1 MPGVFDDLIDCT
13 NEVPFLTSCNS
24 ACRLVVITGGRG
36 LVSSGLLKQHVAD
49 VGNGAGM
56 STLQSTLAT
65 ICSDL
70 HSATNSIV
78 ASSMPSVGGGLNDQE
93 KALVYLV
100 GIQSIINVIG
110 SASTGIGGED
120 AETVCDALAA
130 CGDNVEAAAY
140 ALLDA

>member
-13 NEVPFLTSCNS
+13 DEVPFLTSCNS

-36 LVSSGLLKQHVAD
+36 LVSSGLLKQHVVD
-49 VGNGAGM
+49 VGNVEGM
-56 STLQSTLAT
+56 PTLQSALAA
-65 ICSDL
+65 ICSGL

-78 ASSMPSVGGGLNDQE
+78 TSSMPSIGGGLNDQE
-93 KALVYLV
+93 KAIAYLN
-100 GIQSIINVIG
+100 GIQSIINVLG
-110 SASTGIGGED
+110 SASTGIGGEE

-130 CGDNVEAAAY
+130 CGDSVEAAAY

>member
-1 MPGVFDDLIDCT
+1 MPGVFDGLITCT
-13 NEVPFLTSCNS
+13 DAVPFLTSCNS
-24 ACRLVVITGGRG
+24 ACRLIVITGGRG

-49 VGNGAGM
+49 VGNVDGM
-56 STLQSTLAT
+56 SALQTTLGTA
-65 ICSDL
+65 CANL

-93 KALVYLV
+93 KALVYLG
-100 GIQSIINVIG
+100 GIQSIINTIG
-110 SASTGIGGED
+110 TASTGIGGED

-140 ALLDA
+140 TLLD